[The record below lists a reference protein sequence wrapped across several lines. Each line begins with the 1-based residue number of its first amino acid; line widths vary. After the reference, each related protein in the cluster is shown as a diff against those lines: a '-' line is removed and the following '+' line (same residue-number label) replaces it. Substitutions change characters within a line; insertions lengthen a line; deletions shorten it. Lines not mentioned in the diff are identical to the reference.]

1 MGTQHKLKVNKMF
14 GRRLEHLLNAV
25 YTFKSYMAGVVLDYF
40 IKKKNDWPDIFWT
53 FSMKS
58 ENY

>member
-40 IKKKNDWPDIFWT
+40 IKKKND
-53 FSMKS
+53 
-58 ENY
+58 